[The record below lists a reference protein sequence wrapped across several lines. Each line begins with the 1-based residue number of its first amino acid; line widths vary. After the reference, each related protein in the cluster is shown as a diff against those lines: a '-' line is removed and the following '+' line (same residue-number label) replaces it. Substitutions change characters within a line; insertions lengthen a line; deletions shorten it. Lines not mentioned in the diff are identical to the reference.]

1 MSSNILILLN
11 IAFEWNKLSE
21 TRVVTQILVLALVI
35 GKGEEWKM
43 KQAQRRAA
51 RETAPAHNSIVSIV
65 THLRLS
71 KSIYHIHQCSL
82 FVEKRQG
89 KEISNHI
96 YTYEVVL

>member
-1 MSSNILILLN
+1 MRVRVKSLN
-11 IAFEWNKLSE
+11 NYQK
-21 TRVVTQILVLALVI
+21 
-35 GKGEEWKM
+35 
-43 KQAQRRAA
+43 AQRRAA

-71 KSIYHIHQCSL
+71 KSIYHIHQCPL